1 LSKAGETIA
10 EFEMPADEFTFG
22 AMVLQNELKNVIA
35 ATIAMAIV
43 VLMLWVFFF
52 ALRP

>member
-1 LSKAGETIA
+1 MFKSMFSANVQGPER
-10 EFEMPADEFTFG
+10 
-22 AMVLQNELKNVIA
+22 KNVIA

-52 ALRP
+52 AFRP